1 MAFTFTVTLKNM
13 FDLDAALKYDLER
26 ETRVTPNR
34 FPRGERVDRLLEM
47 MALLLP
53 HR

>member
-13 FDLDAALKYDLER
+13 FDLDAALKYDL